1 MKSSEENKDF
11 LFELTKSLQN
21 TSRSGSLHGRLLELI
36 DLKLHIQTRIIELEK
51 QIEETNPLKKW
62 KQKRLKKS

>member
-36 DLKLHIQTRIIELEK
+36 DLKLHIQTRIDELEK
-51 QIEETNPLKKW
+51 QIEETDPLNNRKE
-62 KQKRLKKS
+62 QR